1 MANLKP
7 YQVRGQ
13 KRYLWHD
20 LPGRAYA
27 RDKDR

>member
-1 MANLKP
+1 MVNLER

-13 KRYLWHD
+13 KRYQEHD
-20 LPGRAYA
+20 LPGSAYA

>member
-1 MANLKP
+1 MVDLKP

-13 KRYLWHD
+13 KRYLEHD
-20 LPGRAYA
+20 LPGSAYA